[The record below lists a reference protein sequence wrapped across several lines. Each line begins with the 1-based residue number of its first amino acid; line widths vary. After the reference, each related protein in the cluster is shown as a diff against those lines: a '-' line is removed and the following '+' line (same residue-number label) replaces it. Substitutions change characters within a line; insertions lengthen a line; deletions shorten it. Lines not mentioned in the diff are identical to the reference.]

1 MFSCLPSHLI
11 FQWFNKVYNAI
22 YNVFQFVTDSG
33 RPNKIIQ
40 NLAFI
45 TSIKKPNDTEYRA
58 VFYNI
63 DKNEEYLC
71 KNIRT
76 KVFIVLYLNNEIFT

>member
-1 MFSCLPSHLI
+1 M
-11 FQWFNKVYNAI
+11 
-22 YNVFQFVTDSG
+22 FQFVTDSG

-40 NLAFI
+40 NLALF

-58 VFYNI
+58 VFHNI

-71 KNIRT
+71 KNIRR
-76 KVFIVLYLNNEIFT
+76 KVFIVLYLNNDIFT